1 MSAAA
6 PPRLSLRDVRR
17 SFGKVVA
24 VAGVDLDVR
33 AGAVHALL
41 GENGA
46 GKSTLMNVVYGVT
59 RADAGT
65 ISVDGE
71 LVQIGSS
78 ADAIDAGIAMVHQH
92 HRLIPSLTVAEALVL
107 ASPRERWRLDL
118 RSAAR
123 RTRILADELGL
134 EVDPGARIQD
144 LSLGARQRV
153 EILTAV
159 QRDAR
164 LLILDEPTAVLA
176 PGEIDPLFALLRR
189 MAASGR
195 SIILITHRMGEVFAV
210 SDTISVMR
218 KGALVSTLETVAAR
232 PDQVL
237 ELVVT
242 SGPLRPAA
250 ATAPKG
256 QQTQVV
262 LQVDGLLV
270 APSPGST
277 GLQQLSLSVGRGEIV
292 GVAGVE
298 GNGQHALVEVLAGVR
313 KQDSGTVTVD
323 GRLLDV
329 KERRDVI
336 SVVPEDRHREGLV
349 LDLSTSEN
357 LALPRLA
364 SFAKAGLLRRTSMR
378 AVASEAI
385 ESYGIVTPS
394 PNAPVRGM
402 SGGNQQKVVLARAL
416 AGVPPVL
423 VVSQPTR
430 GLDPGATNAV
440 LDRIRGAAAGG
451 TAVLFISSDLDEV
464 IEVSDRV
471 AVMYRGAVSGIT
483 DDPLLTVPGSRV

>member
-41 GENGA
+41 GENSA

-210 SDTISVMR
+210 RTDLR
-218 KGALVSTLETVAAR
+218 DAKGRPGLDPRDCRGSAR
-232 PDQVL
+232 SGAQG
-237 ELVVT
+237 VVT

-349 LDLSTSEN
+349 LDLSTSETSRCPGSHPS
-357 LALPRLA
+357 PRRDCSDA
-364 SFAKAGLLRRTSMR
+364 PACEPSPRRRSSRTGSSRRRRTRLSEGCR
-378 AVASEAI
+378 AATSRRSCWLERSQVCLPCSSSASRPGA
-385 ESYGIVTPS
+385 STP
-394 PNAPVRGM
+394 A
-402 SGGNQQKVVLARAL
+402 
-416 AGVPPVL
+416 
-423 VVSQPTR
+423 QPTLCSTGSAVR
-430 GLDPGATNAV
+430 RQGEPPSFSSAATST
-440 LDRIRGAAAGG
+440 R
-451 TAVLFISSDLDEV
+451 
-464 IEVSDRV
+464 
-471 AVMYRGAVSGIT
+471 
-483 DDPLLTVPGSRV
+483 